1 MFRQEAPAVG
11 GRVTVRYRTESGVN
25 EALGEVVGLDPLRV
39 RRRDGREVT
48 ITEPVAVRSL
58 APRTVRNSEIR
69 RKEVELAEA
78 NPAPVQEWVEGWL
91 ARAGAANPQDNT
103 AVPLG
108 PSAPLAPLPLT
119 ELKEF
124 YDAHSLPV
132 RLLVPERIG
141 KAAEKHAARHP
152 ELWEVGPEEIVDDDH
167 HRRRVLRLR

>member
-1 MFRQEAPAVG
+1 MFRQEAPSVG
-11 GRVTVRYRTESGVN
+11 GRVSVRYRTESGVN

-48 ITEPVAVRSL
+48 ITEPVALRSL

-91 ARAGAANPQDNT
+91 ARAGAADPRENT

-108 PSAPLAPLPLT
+108 PSAALAPLPLAK
-119 ELKEF
+119 LQEF
-124 YDAHSLPV
+124 FDAHSLPV

-152 ELWEVGPEEIVDDDH
+152 ELWEVGPEEIVGDDH